1 MVRKALEL
9 TALVLMVA
17 GLAIGANSRADAQYP
32 EPTGTVVLGV
42 SDGLAGA
49 GQEVVVTA
57 TAVDTSGDAVAGASC
72 TFSIAEQPGTDA
84 SVQAGPFVT
93 DGTGLVSTT
102 LNAGSTE
109 GDVVVQATCVP
120 AGCEESACEL
130 LAAATVSVGP
140 AEGPESPAAPPA
152 SLPDTGAGPGAGGN
166 TWLAW
171 AFLAVGAST
180 VLTALAVRLR
190 PHHLSR

>member
-1 MVRKALEL
+1 MIRKALEL
-9 TALVLMVA
+9 TALVLMMG
-17 GLAIGANSRADAQYP
+17 GLCIGAYSRADAQYP
-32 EPTGTVVLGV
+32 EPTGSVVLGV

-57 TAVDTSGDAVAGASC
+57 TAVDTNGDAVAGAAC

-84 SVQAGPFVT
+84 SVEAGPFVT
-93 DGTGLVSTT
+93 DGDGLVSTT

-140 AEGPESPAAPPA
+140 ESPAAPPA
-152 SLPDTGAGPGAGGN
+152 SLPDTGAGPANGGN
-166 TWLAW
+166 GWLAW
-171 AFLAVGAST
+171 AFLAVGASM
-180 VLTALAVRLR
+180 VLTALVVRFR
-190 PHHLSR
+190 PRLIR

>member
-1 MVRKALEL
+1 MIRKALEL
-9 TALVLMVA
+9 TALVLIVS
-17 GLAIGANSRADAQYP
+17 GLAIGAHSRADAQYP
-32 EPTGTVVLGV
+32 QPVGSVVIGV
-42 SDGLAGA
+42 DDTTAGA
-49 GQEVVVTA
+49 GQEVIVTA
-57 TAVDTSGDAVAGASC
+57 TAVDTNGDAVAGASC
-72 TFSIAEQPGTDA
+72 TFSIAQQPGTDA
-84 SVQAGPFVT
+84 SVEAGPFVT
-93 DGTGLVSTT
+93 DSAGLASTT

-130 LAAATVSVGP
+130 LAAATVSVSP

-152 SLPDTGAGPGAGGN
+152 SLPDTGAGSGDGGN
-166 TWLAW
+166 GLLAW

-190 PHHLSR
+190 SRLIR